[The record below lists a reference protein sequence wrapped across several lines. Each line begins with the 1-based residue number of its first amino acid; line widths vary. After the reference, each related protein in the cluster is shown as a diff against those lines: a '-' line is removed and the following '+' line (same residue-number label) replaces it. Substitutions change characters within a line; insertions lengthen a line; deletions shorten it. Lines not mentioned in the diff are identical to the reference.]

1 MKKFEFF
8 CSTNYF
14 AISIPSIFVL
24 SIPVSF
30 VRNFIEK
37 VSEREEKGIE
47 FKEGVKERE
56 MKKRGIECVF
66 FSILYCRAK
75 DKNR

>member
-1 MKKFEFF
+1 VKKFEFF
-8 CSTNYF
+8 CSTDYF

-47 FKEGVKERE
+47 DKEGVKERE
-56 MKKRGIECVF
+56 MKKRGGSRVCIFLNSLLQGEG
-66 FSILYCRAK
+66 
-75 DKNR
+75 